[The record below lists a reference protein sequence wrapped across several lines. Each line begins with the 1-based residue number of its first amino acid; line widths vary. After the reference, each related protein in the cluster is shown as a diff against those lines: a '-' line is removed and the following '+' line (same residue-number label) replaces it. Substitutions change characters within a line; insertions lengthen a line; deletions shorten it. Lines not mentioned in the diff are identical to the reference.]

1 MRLLGR
7 LALLGFLLLPRIAA
21 APSQGS
27 AASRHDCAGGPL
39 YYDEAART
47 CCYRCPEGYRA
58 KTACPRDVSSGCTKV
73 PCQSE
78 SFLNSNYVTP
88 HCEACVSCNPERHL
102 VETQPCTPT
111 SNRVCQ
117 CQAGWYCQTT
127 PGKTCHR
134 CNPHSSCKP
143 GFGVRTRGT
152 AERDTVCQKC
162 PPGTF
167 SDEES
172 NTQPCKNH
180 TDCAQLNKLTQT
192 AGNATHDRRCTDQ
205 AADRQLNLAVPVD
218 TVATLLKFRP
228 ATIPGTKEPSAPL
241 GNSSVGMVFSIT
253 TGRPQAGFDPSH
265 IPRHATLARAERTS
279 RRDGRSLA
287 LLGASLLVVSFALLA
302 VFLFLWRRRAC
313 ARWIVPH
320 KVKITHQAKVCG
332 VSMAPIL
339 QVPPALSRSIKEY
352 LALRRKP
359 CLSLYLQPPHPNK
372 GPRERHL
379 WRRWKEKRIDTLL
392 SADPEPEGGDP
403 VSAEALPETPSDSPL
418 LEMEGPSALEPDGAE
433 LVQVDGGRWTE
444 PPPQSHTSNRIEKIY
459 IMRANTVIVGSV
471 SEVPPGKTCGSGD
484 EEDENAGVQEDGGQ
498 EQELAMHYPEQET
511 EFCPGS
517 DVTTPVEEEW
527 EFQYSGGKTLAI

>member
-332 VSMAPIL
+332 
-339 QVPPALSRSIKEY
+339 
-352 LALRRKP
+352 
-359 CLSLYLQPPHPNK
+359 
-372 GPRERHL
+372 
-379 WRRWKEKRIDTLL
+379 KRIDTLL